1 MRTELSPVPQQSYA
15 MPSIPQDVPVY
26 RILKPCYL
34 DDCYCVA
41 GDIVSWDREP
51 NKEMEPMNDMAK
63 VMTSEFFDKLDRLGQ
78 EASAKNGMKYVP
90 MRRPVEE
97 QIAMTDSANRRVE
110 IIKGDG
116 GVPIMGARK
125 KPGRPALQKIN
136 TGIQRQEQPIKN
148 ISKARDAN
156 SVHD

>member
-1 MRTELSPVPQQSYA
+1 MRTELSPVPQTTYA
-15 MPSIPQDVPVY
+15 MPSIPQDVAVY

-34 DDCYCVA
+34 DDSYVIQ

-51 NKEMEPMNDMAK
+51 NKEMEPLNEMAK
-63 VMTSEFFDKLDRLGQ
+63 EATNAFFDKLDACGQ
-78 EASAKNGMKYVP
+78 ASSAKNGMKYVP

-97 QIAMTDSANRRVE
+97 EIAMTNSANRRVE

-116 GVPIMGARK
+116 GVPIMGAK
-125 KPGRPALQKIN
+125 KRGRPSLQKLNI
-136 TGIQRQEQPIKN
+136 GIQKQEQPIRN
-148 ISKARDAN
+148 ISKAKDAN

>member
-1 MRTELSPVPQQSYA
+1 MRTELSPVPQTTYA
-15 MPSIPQDVPVY
+15 MPTIPQDVAVY

-34 DDCYCVA
+34 DDAYVIG

-51 NKEMEPMNDMAK
+51 NKEMEPLNDLAREA
-63 VMTSEFFDKLDRLGQ
+63 TNAFFDKLDACGK
-78 EASAKNGMKYVP
+78 EASAKNGMKYIP

-97 QIAMTDSANRRVE
+97 EIAMTNSANRRVE

-116 GVPIMGARK
+116 GVPIMGAK
-125 KPGRPALQKIN
+125 KRGRPALQKLN
-136 TGIQRQEQPIKN
+136 VGIQKQEQPIRN

-156 SVHD
+156 SIAE